1 MEGTPV
7 TVRLDAPTLA
17 TVDELAASA
26 RRIPVFAAMPPATR
40 SDVIRMMVTGWLHD
54 HRRDVSEMLA
64 GRERGTS

>member
-1 MEGTPV
+1 M
-7 TVRLDAPTLA
+7 
-17 TVDELAASA
+17 
-26 RRIPVFAAMPPATR
+26 FAAMPPATR